1 MTKGIFVSYRR
12 DDAAHVTG
20 RIHDFLASRFGAGKV
35 FMDVDSVAPGEDFV
49 SKIGDTIAA
58 CDVFLVIIGP
68 AWLEARTAD
77 GRRRIDLPQDFVRIE
92 LAAALSRG
100 VKIIPVL
107 VDNAGMPRQE
117 DLPEDVAQMVRHNAV
132 FLNHTTFRRDM
143 EALAASLAEPAFGM
157 RLGLPAIAAGAAGA
171 AALLALGIVLLR
183 QAGPEPAALTSTVS
197 LAAEDD
203 GIALVR
209 DIGFRAERNS
219 RGKLHIRTDFPYRDR
234 LYEDGEL
241 SGMPFMGVPFRG
253 RTVPVEITLTNTGD
267 RTVEVTELLFEV
279 VSADPDLRP
288 LPVMREQE
296 LDYRRLRLSNEGWG
310 GMDPVGL
317 RIDHWGVPEEVVE
330 RAERRWRGD
339 LILWDPCAQ
348 PERPVAASL
357 EVLQPEEDPYGS
369 PAQVFDLEGRV
380 PAVYDGERFVC
391 ATGELIYT
399 SLGETRTAAFRTRIS
414 NRRPDKVVAAPAIGM
429 YDLYLDP
436 DRDGYVAVVPA
447 EIEVEPGGTV
457 KAVVSVLTDRSS
469 EFSLIQSARL
479 SDGKVAS
486 GEAFGLEIFMPRSG
500 GSGYR
505 LNPARWLSVPEAVLE
520 GAPGRSLIDAAHY
533 DPQERE
539 AARVTLT
546 GALDRSDC
554 MELARHVADGI
565 SGHTVGRVDVL
576 LPDGYPA
583 CAWPENGQGR

>member
-49 SKIGDTIAA
+49 RKIGDTIAA
-58 CDVFLVIIGP
+58 CDVFLAIIGP
-68 AWLEARTAD
+68 GWLEARTGD

-107 VDNAGMPRQE
+107 VDGAGMPRQE
-117 DLPEDVAQMVRHNAV
+117 ELPEDVAQMVRHNAV
-132 FLNHTTFRRDM
+132 FLSHTTFRRDM
-143 EALAASLAEPAFGM
+143 EALAASLTGPASPVQ
-157 RLGLPAIAAGAAGA
+157 LSVPVIAAGVAGA
-171 AALLALGIVLLR
+171 AALLALGLSLLR
-183 QAGPEPAALTSTVS
+183 PAAPEPAALTSTVS
-197 LAAEDD
+197 LAAEED

-219 RGKLHIRTDFPYRDR
+219 RGELRIRTDFPYRDR
-234 LYEDGEL
+234 LFESGEL
-241 SGMPFMGVPFRG
+241 SGMPFMDAPFRG
-253 RTVPVEITLTNTGD
+253 RTAPVEITLTNSGNQA
-267 RTVEVTELLFEV
+267 VEVTELLFEV
-279 VSADPDLRP
+279 LSAEPDLRP

-317 RIDHWGVPEEVVE
+317 RIDRWGLPEKVVE

-348 PERPVAASL
+348 PTRPVAASGETL
-357 EVLQPEEDPYGS
+357 KPQEDPYGS
-369 PAQVFDLEGRV
+369 DAQVFDLEGRV
-380 PAVYDGERFVC
+380 PAAYDGERFVC
-391 ATGELIYT
+391 AVGELTYT

-414 NRRPDKVVAAPAIGM
+414 NRRPDMIVAAPAIGT

-436 DRDGYVAVVPA
+436 DREDYVAVVPA
-447 EIEVEPGGTV
+447 EIEVEPGGKV
-457 KAVVSVLTDRSS
+457 KVVVSVLTDRSS
-469 EFSLIQSARL
+469 EFSLVQSARL
-479 SDGKVAS
+479 ADGQVVS

-500 GSGYR
+500 GGGYQ
-505 LNPARWLSVPEAVLE
+505 LNPARWLGVPAAVLK
-520 GAPGRSLIDAAHY
+520 GAPGRSLIHAAHY
-533 DPQERE
+533 DPQGRE
-539 AARVTLT
+539 AVRVSLT
-546 GALDRSDC
+546 GELNRAEC
-554 MELARHVADGI
+554 AELARHVAEGLA
-565 SGHTVGRVDVL
+565 GHMARGVDVL

-583 CAWPENGQGR
+583 CSWPEN

>member
-1 MTKGIFVSYRR
+1 MSKGIFVSYRR

-58 CDVFLVIIGP
+58 CDVFLAIIGP
-68 AWLEARTAD
+68 GWLEARTAD

-107 VDNAGMPRQE
+107 VDGAEMPRQE
-117 DLPEDVAQMVRHNAV
+117 DLPEDVALMVRHNAV

-143 EALAASLAEPAFGM
+143 EALAESLAEPAFGM
-157 RLGLPAIAAGAAGA
+157 RLGPPAIAAGAAGA
-171 AALLALGIVLLR
+171 AALLALGMAFLR
-183 QAGPEPAALTSTVS
+183 PTEPEPATLTSTVS
-197 LAAEDD
+197 LAAEED

-219 RGKLHIRTDFPYRDR
+219 QGKLHIRTDFPYRDR
-234 LYEDGEL
+234 LYQSGEL
-241 SGMPFMGVPFRG
+241 SGMPFMGVPFWG
-253 RTVPVEITLTNTGD
+253 RTVPVEITLTNSAD
-267 RTVEVTELLFEV
+267 RMVVVTELLFDV
-279 VSADPDLRP
+279 VSAEPDLRS

-296 LDYRRLRLSNEGWG
+296 LDYRQLRLSNEGWG
-310 GMDPVGL
+310 GMDPVEL
-317 RIDHWGVPEEVVE
+317 RIDHWGVPEKVVE

-348 PERPVAASL
+348 PQRPVAARR

-369 PAQVFDLEGRV
+369 PAQVFDLESRV
-380 PAVYDGERFVC
+380 PAVFDGERFVC
-391 ATGELIYT
+391 ATGQLTYT
-399 SLGETRTAAFRTRIS
+399 SLGEPQTAAFRTRIS
-414 NRRPDKVVAAPAIGM
+414 NRRPDTVVAAPSIGM

-436 DRDGYVAVVPA
+436 GRDGYVAVVPV

-469 EFSLIQSARL
+469 EFSLIQNARL
-479 SDGKVAS
+479 SDGQVVS

-520 GAPGRSLIDAAHY
+520 GAPGRSLIDTAHY
-533 DPQERE
+533 DPQGRE
-539 AARVTLT
+539 AVRVSLT
-546 GALDRSDC
+546 GELDRTDC
-554 MELARHVADGI
+554 AELARHVADGI
-565 SGHTVGRVDVL
+565 PVHTVGGVDVL
-576 LPDGYPA
+576 LPDGYRA
-583 CAWPENGQGR
+583 CAWPESDQSR